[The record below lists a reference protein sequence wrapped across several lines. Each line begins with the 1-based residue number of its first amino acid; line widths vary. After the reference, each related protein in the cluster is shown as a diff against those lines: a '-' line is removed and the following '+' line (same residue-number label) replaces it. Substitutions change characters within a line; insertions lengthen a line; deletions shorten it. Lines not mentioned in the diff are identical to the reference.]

1 MKQVN
6 EILAKAVIFDM
17 DGVLIDSEPYYTSR
31 FENLFRAY
39 SKPFTAEA
47 LSRLAGASSQMEF
60 EIVRSFWGED
70 ISTDELKKM
79 YREVNSQNRPDYNK
93 LVFPDAITVLDRI
106 RDAGFIMALASSS
119 GIRTIERVLDSLGIQ
134 NYFSSIVSGEMFEQ
148 SKPHPE
154 IYLHSME
161 SLGLQA
167 QDCIAIEDSTYGVR
181 SASAA
186 GLRVV
191 AIRDHRFGYDQSDA
205 SWLIESLS
213 ELPAL
218 LGI

>member
-1 MKQVN
+1 MSKAN
-6 EILAKAVIFDM
+6 SKLAKAVIFDM

-31 FENLFRAY
+31 FENLFKANG
-39 SKPFTAEA
+39 KQFTAEA
-47 LSRLAGASSQMEF
+47 RSRLAGASSQMEF
-60 EIVRSFWGED
+60 EIVREYWGED

-79 YREVNSQNRPDYNK
+79 YKEVNTQSRPDYRDI
-93 LVFPDAITVLDRI
+93 VFPDAVAVLDQVRA
-106 RDAGFIMALASSS
+106 AGLTMALASSS
-119 GIRTIERVLDSLGIQ
+119 GSHTIERVLSTLGIQ
-134 NYFSSIVSGEMFEQ
+134 EYFSSIISGEMFEQ

-161 SLGLQA
+161 KLGLQA
-167 QDCIAIEDSTYGVR
+167 QDCIAIEDSTYGVQ

-191 AIRDHRFGYDQSDA
+191 AIRDHRFGYDQSRA
-205 SWLIESLS
+205 TWLIESLS
-213 ELPAL
+213 ELPGL

>member
-1 MKQVN
+1 MVVTNNK
-6 EILAKAVIFDM
+6 LAKAVIFDM

-31 FENLFRAY
+31 FENLFKAND
-39 SKPFTAEA
+39 KPYTAEA
-47 LSRLAGASSQMEF
+47 RSRLAGASSQMEF
-60 EIVRSFWGED
+60 EIVREFWGEE
-70 ISTDELKKM
+70 ISADELKRM
-79 YREVNSQNRPDYNK
+79 YKEVNSPNSPDYK
-93 LVFPDAITVLDRI
+93 ELIFPDAVEVLERI
-106 RDAGFIMALASSS
+106 REAGLTMALASSS
-119 GIRTIERVLDSLGIQ
+119 GINTIERVLSTLSLKD
-134 NYFSSIVSGEMFEQ
+134 YFSSIISGEMFKQ

-161 SLGLQA
+161 KLGLKA
-167 QDCIAIEDSTYGVR
+167 QECIAIEDSTYGVQ

-191 AIRDHRFGYDQSDA
+191 AIRDHRFGYDQSRA
-205 SWLIESLS
+205 TWLIESLS